1 LTQGYGWHQIDFKPY
16 TVQIVYIC
24 NLNLIQ
30 MLSSVFLFLNIG
42 GGEMVL
48 ILFAALMLFGGNK
61 LPELARGLGKGIRD
75 FKDASE
81 DVKREINNQINNY
94 EDKKVEKKAEES
106 ETTPEAEHTY
116 EPVAGTLPAFEGH
129 PVATDAI
136 EETETAPVTVEDAA
150 EDATFEHQPEE
161 LKHPVTGSANSTI
174 DLTKAKEP
182 VTKPIEEE
190 YK

>member
-1 LTQGYGWHQIDFKPY
+1 M
-16 TVQIVYIC
+16 
-24 NLNLIQ
+24 LN
-30 MLSSVFLFLNIG
+30 SVFLFLNIG
-42 GGEMVL
+42 SGEMIL

-94 EDKKVEKKAEES
+94 EDKKVEKKAE
-106 ETTPEAEHTY
+106 PEVTDENEPAGYTY

-129 PVATDAI
+129 AVGTDAI
-136 EETETAPVTVEDAA
+136 EDTAPVVDGEVAKDAA
-150 EDATFEHQPEE
+150 FEHQPEE
-161 LKHPVTGSANSTI
+161 LKHPVTGSANSSI
-174 DLTKAKEP
+174 DLTKAEEP
-182 VTKPIEEE
+182 VNKTTEEE

>member
-1 LTQGYGWHQIDFKPY
+1 
-16 TVQIVYIC
+16 
-24 NLNLIQ
+24 
-30 MLSSVFLFLNIG
+30 MLSAVFLFLNIG
-42 GGEMVL
+42 TGEMVL

-94 EDKKVEKKAEES
+94 EEKKVETKIEEVKAAEENK
-106 ETTPEAEHTY
+106 Y

-129 PVATDAI
+129 SATDAI
-136 EETETAPVTVEDAA
+136 EDKPADVVSGASAENYQYDAEIKHAVTNHTANEAKTTE
-150 EDATFEHQPEE
+150 
-161 LKHPVTGSANSTI
+161 
-174 DLTKAKEP
+174 EP
-182 VTKPIEEE
+182 VKKTIEEE

>member
-1 LTQGYGWHQIDFKPY
+1 M
-16 TVQIVYIC
+16 
-24 NLNLIQ
+24 Q

-42 GGEMVL
+42 SGEMVL

-94 EDKKVEKKAEES
+94 EDKKAEKEVEAEAK
-106 ETTPEAEHTY
+106 PALEHTY
-116 EPVAGTLPAFEGH
+116 EPVAGTVPAFEGH

-136 EETETAPVTVEDAA
+136 EEHEVAKEISA

-161 LKHPVTGSANSTI
+161 LKHPVADNNAGSTI
-174 DLTKAKEP
+174 NLTKAEEP
-182 VTKPIEEE
+182 VKKTTEEE